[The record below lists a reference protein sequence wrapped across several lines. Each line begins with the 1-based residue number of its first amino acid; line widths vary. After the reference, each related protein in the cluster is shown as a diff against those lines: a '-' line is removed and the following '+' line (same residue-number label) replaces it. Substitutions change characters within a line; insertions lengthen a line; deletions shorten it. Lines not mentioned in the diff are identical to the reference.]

1 MAINDTLTDKR
12 VVARNILKG
21 LVDQKEL
28 DKHVKGL
35 PDVGDNVEI
44 MSYGED
50 DEDGEDGEE

>member
-35 PDVGDNVEI
+35 PDVGDNVEM
-44 MSYGED
+44 MSYGEE
-50 DEDGEDGEE
+50 DEDGEE